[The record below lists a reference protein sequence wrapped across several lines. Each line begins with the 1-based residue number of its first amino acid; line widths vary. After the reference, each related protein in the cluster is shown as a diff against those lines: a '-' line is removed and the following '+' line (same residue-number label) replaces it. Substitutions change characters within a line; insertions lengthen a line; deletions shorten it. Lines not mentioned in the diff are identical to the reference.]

1 VHALRGPLLV
11 RLQDRMLIALLRSL
25 TSAARTTIN
34 TTSYMKLQTCP
45 VHCFLQAVSLL
56 QSGDPDLAAKSA
68 SARKLG
74 STRVI
79 GRQDIV
85 YTTDKGTEE
94 QVNAQEADEFDR
106 RLGVNRRGLPPGG
119 SSSRRVDDV
128 FGRREQRLRQQQQE
142 SEKIEVDWGGRGSSS
157 KRSSGERRRQR
168 DEDWDRLDRW

>member
-1 VHALRGPLLV
+1 
-11 RLQDRMLIALLRSL
+11 ML
-25 TSAARTTIN
+25 TQTRTRN
-34 TTSYMKLQTCP
+34 THCDLSYVDCAF
-45 VHCFLQAVSLL
+45 VLQAVSLL

-106 RLGVNRRGLPPGG
+106 RLGGNRRSLPPSGE
-119 SSSRRVDDV
+119 SRRIDDV
-128 FGRREQRLRQQQQE
+128 FGRREQRVRQQQRE
-142 SEKIEVDWGGRGSSS
+142 AEKIDVDWGDRGNSSSSS
-157 KRSSGERRRQR
+157 KRGAAERRSRQR
-168 DEDWDRLDRW
+168 DDDWDRLDR

>member
-1 VHALRGPLLV
+1 
-11 RLQDRMLIALLRSL
+11 
-25 TSAARTTIN
+25 
-34 TTSYMKLQTCP
+34 
-45 VHCFLQAVSLL
+45 VSLL
-56 QSGDPDLAAKSA
+56 QSGDPDLAAKAA

-106 RLGVNRRGLPPGG
+106 RLGVNKRDLPPGG
-119 SSSRRVDDV
+119 SGSRRVDDV

-142 SEKIEVDWGGRGSSS
+142 AEKIEVDWGGSGKGSSSSS
-157 KRSSGERRRQR
+157 KRSNGERRRQR
-168 DEDWDRLDRW
+168 DDDWDRLDRW